1 MSRHGDNRERRAEI
15 RKAEREG
22 KSASEAG
29 ISTGADRQIG
39 HGDEEAQRQQ
49 LHDEKGKT

>member
-15 RKAEREG
+15 RQAEREG